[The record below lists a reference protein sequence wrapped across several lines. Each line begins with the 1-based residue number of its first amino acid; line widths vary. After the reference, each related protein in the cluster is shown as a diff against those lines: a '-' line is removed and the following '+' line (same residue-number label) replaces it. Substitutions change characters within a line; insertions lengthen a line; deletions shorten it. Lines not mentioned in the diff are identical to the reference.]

1 MIAVDTSAIVA
12 VVLGERE
19 AESLLD
25 AMTGTRAVMSWANF
39 LESVIVV
46 EARQGR
52 DATRDLD
59 LLIDGAAIELL
70 PSDQDQVRRAIRA
83 WRRFG
88 KGRHPAALNYGDC
101 FAYATASMHD
111 APLLFTGDDFRQT
124 DLRAVHW

>member
-1 MIAVDTSAIVA
+1 MSADSA
-12 VVLGERE
+12 KEDQQAEGTLLFFPDGPQHQGLGDR
-19 AESLLD
+19 L
-25 AMTGTRAVMSWANF
+25 SWANF

-59 LLIDGAAIELL
+59 LLIDGAGIELV
-70 PSDQDQVRRAIRA
+70 PSDQDQVRRAVRA

-88 KGRHPAALNYGDC
+88 KGHPAALNYGDC

-111 APLLFTGDDFRQT
+111 APLLFTGNDFSQT
-124 DLRAVHW
+124 DLRAVQW